1 MPDADSK
8 NPATHPAAPG
18 EDSDSGHAV
27 LDIHVEGQRR
37 VVTMIRWLLYLFFLV
52 LGYIVLGRL
61 APVLTPVLVA
71 AGIAYLLDPLVDRL
85 EARGMKR
92 VYAVALLLVTFVG
105 TLVMA
110 VIVLVPA
117 IRDSVSDFI
126 QNLPGMV
133 DRATEWLE
141 INLGYH
147 VPDKWQ
153 DALHG
158 EHAEALLEEIAGPAP
173 ALAAAAVGGV
183 FSVLGVFA
191 ELLLIPVFA
200 FYFLVDWDH
209 IVARV
214 RSMIPPRHRAQVVD
228 IVVEIDS
235 VVSNWL
241 RGQLTVTSILA
252 VLYAGW
258 FYFADVPLAIPVGI
272 LVGALT
278 IIPFLGTFVGA
289 GITTMLILL
298 NWQGPEQAII
308 VVVAFVV
315 LHLIEAAVLTPKLV
329 GKRVGLGESG
339 ALFAVLAG
347 GQLLGLA
354 GVLLAVPLAA
364 SVAVLIRRF
373 LRLYE
378 ESEFFGAA
386 DHDQSVPV
394 PESTL
399 HHARAAKAVSLRPDT
414 HDPDSAAPNSDG
426 EDAESDGEATGDDRP
441 DSTEKAS
448 EGKGKDGDLHE

>member
-1 MPDADSK
+1 MPDADATKPTRSS
-8 NPATHPAAPG
+8 PAGDGPEAH
-18 EDSDSGHAV
+18 EDDGRAII
-27 LDIHVEGQRR
+27 DIHVEGQRR

-52 LGYIVLGRL
+52 LGYIVLRRL

-71 AGIAYLLDPLVDRL
+71 GGIAYLLDPLVDRL

-105 TLVMA
+105 TLVIA
-110 VIVLVPA
+110 IIVLIPVV
-117 IRDSVSDFI
+117 RDSVSDFI
-126 QNLPGMV
+126 ENLPGMV
-133 DRATEWLE
+133 DRATDWLE
-141 INLGYH
+141 FNLGYH

-158 EHAEALLEEIAGPAP
+158 EHAEALLEDIAGPAP

-183 FSVLGVFA
+183 FSVLGFFA

-200 FYFLVDWDH
+200 FYFLVDWDN

-214 RSMIPPRHRAQVVD
+214 RSMIPPRHRARVVD
-228 IVVEIDS
+228 IVGEIDS

-252 VLYAGW
+252 VLYAAW
-258 FYFADVPLAIPVGI
+258 FYAADVPLAIPVGF

-289 GITTMLILL
+289 GITAVLILL
-298 NWQGPEQAII
+298 NWQGPEQAIAI
-308 VVVAFVV
+308 VIAFVV

-373 LRLYE
+373 LRYYE

-386 DHDQSVPV
+386 DDDQSLPV
-394 PESTL
+394 PESAL
-399 HHARAAKAVSLRPDT
+399 SESRAAEAVSLKSGDDSGD
-414 HDPDSAAPNSDG
+414 DPTSGASEDPENQPSDPVG
-426 EDAESDGEATGDDRP
+426 EDADR
-441 DSTEKAS
+441 DASEKADKEDPS
-448 EGKGKDGDLHE
+448 